1 MSLVVS
7 SLVGRIVELRVDWW
21 MVPFLLGGSTQIW
34 WTWVRVYLM
43 LFGKEE
49 IFFDERLGLM
59 WNESITAIILKE
71 RWDKSKSS
79 SQLWRSNDLH

>member
-1 MSLVVS
+1 
-7 SLVGRIVELRVDWW
+7 
-21 MVPFLLGGSTQIW
+21 
-34 WTWVRVYLM
+34 M

>member
-1 MSLVVS
+1 
-7 SLVGRIVELRVDWW
+7 
-21 MVPFLLGGSTQIW
+21 
-34 WTWVRVYLM
+34 M

-79 SQLWRSNDLH
+79 SQLWRSNDLR